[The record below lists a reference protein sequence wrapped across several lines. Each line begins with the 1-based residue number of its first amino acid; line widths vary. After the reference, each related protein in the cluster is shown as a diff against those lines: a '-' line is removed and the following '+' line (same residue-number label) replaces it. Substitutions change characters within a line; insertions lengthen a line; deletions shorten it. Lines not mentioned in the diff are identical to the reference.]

1 MSIAT
6 QALDG
11 VYGRSA
17 AGVRA
22 RLERASGAGW
32 EPVSEG
38 ETDLDGNVKEWTD
51 EFMERGLYRL
61 VLATDHYFAGLGM
74 TTSYPEVTVMFRMHD
89 ERMPYHVQVV
99 LAPHSYSTCFG
110 VRG

>member
-22 RLERASGAGW
+22 RLERAVGTDW
-32 EPVSEG
+32 QPVSEA
-38 ETDLDGNVKEWTD
+38 ETDINGNVEEWT
-51 EFMERGLYRL
+51 EKHMERGLYRL
-61 VLATDHYFAGLGM
+61 VFVTDLYFAGLGM
-74 TTSYPEVTVMFRMHD
+74 TASYPEITVLFRMHD
-89 ERMPYHVQVV
+89 DHTPHHIQVV
-99 LAPHSYSTCFG
+99 LTPHSYSTYFG
-110 VRG
+110 VHG

>member
-22 RLERASGAGW
+22 RLERAVGADW
-32 EPVSEG
+32 QQVSEG
-38 ETDLDGNVKEWTD
+38 ETDIEGNVKEWMD

-89 ERMPYHVQVV
+89 ECMPYHIQVV
-99 LAPHSYSTCFG
+99 LAPHSYTTYFG